1 MFMIQPQ
8 AASRLLARVMSAS
21 ACSRCDACWQSN
33 GIRVSCMCPHA
44 TICVLILLCKQVTRA
59 GSQMEYAKALVE
71 YHDDVE
77 ADPGPAMSGRV

>member
-1 MFMIQPQ
+1 VV
-8 AASRLLARVMSAS
+8 AVKWNTCVLYV
-21 ACSRCDACWQSN
+21 
-33 GIRVSCMCPHA
+33 MCPHA

-77 ADPGPAMSGRV
+77 ADPGSAREGEYERRRGDGKTEGEGS